1 MRHYKDGVI
10 YDVQHYGG
18 QLTEFRQALQMM
30 SHCRIFL
37 RRVYSRKRTN
47 CKSFA
52 KTKLRYIAK
61 HYHLLSDRGRGIPM
75 EQSDA
80 VLREG
85 GYKLTP
91 QRYMILRVIQE
102 AEAHLSIEEIIQ
114 RVQERNPYVNQ
125 STVYRTLDLLQ
136 DLGLVRATHLAGKH
150 TRFEMVGGQAHNHLV
165 F

>member
-1 MRHYKDGVI
+1 
-10 YDVQHYGG
+10 
-18 QLTEFRQALQMM
+18 
-30 SHCRIFL
+30 
-37 RRVYSRKRTN
+37 
-47 CKSFA
+47 
-52 KTKLRYIAK
+52 
-61 HYHLLSDRGRGIPM
+61 M
-75 EQSDA
+75 EPSDA

-136 DLGLVRATHLAGKH
+136 DLGLLRATHLSGKH
-150 TRFEMVGGQAHNHLV
+150 TRFEMVGGQAHHHFVCRSCHGVQHLDSDLLANLPEQLKQQYGFGGLTLELV
-165 F
+165 ATGYCKTCWQVMQLKNDAKRPTNTAASGATP